1 MCTETEESGSGNLQL
16 NWTEL
21 IVTGDWGWSRE
32 WQDMKLERY
41 QFLKDLVGLIKDM
54 YFVQK
59 AVGATEA
66 F

>member
-1 MCTETEESGSGNLQL
+1 
-16 NWTEL
+16 
-21 IVTGDWGWSRE
+21 
-32 WQDMKLERY
+32 MKLERY

-54 YFVQK
+54 DFVQK